1 MPGVFIMGPCG
12 SDYPATTPDRSFCL
26 NEHDQHSLSRE
37 FQEIEG
43 LCDHGSITLR
53 RILDHIHGRGEAMLT
68 LVLAGP
74 FLLPIPLPGL
84 SIPFGILIAIFG
96 LSLSTGW
103 KPWLPEKW
111 VHRRIPEDLLRRFC
125 QTARRFLHRVERF
138 IRPRY
143 HWMHRSRVF
152 KGAAGGMITACGVLL
167 AMPLPPG
174 TNAPPAAAIV
184 CLSVALL
191 EGDGLLLLLGYL
203 LFAFNLAFF
212 TLLPILGYEAIVA
225 ILRSGF

>member
-1 MPGVFIMGPCG
+1 
-12 SDYPATTPDRSFCL
+12 
-26 NEHDQHSLSRE
+26 
-37 FQEIEG
+37 
-43 LCDHGSITLR
+43 
-53 RILDHIHGRGEAMLT
+53 MLT

-103 KPWLPEKW
+103 KPWLPESW
-111 VHRRIPEDLLRRFC
+111 VHRPIPRDLLRRFC
-125 QTARRFLHRVERF
+125 RTARKFLQKVERF

-143 HWMHRSRVF
+143 HWIHRNRVF
-152 KGAAGGMITACGVLL
+152 KGAAGAMITACGVLL

-191 EGDGLLLLLGYL
+191 EGDGLLLVLGYI
-203 LFAFNLAFF
+203 LFGLNAAFF
-212 TLLPILGYEAIVA
+212 ALIPILGYEAILK
-225 ILRSGF
+225 ILGAGF

>member
-1 MPGVFIMGPCG
+1 M
-12 SDYPATTPDRSFCL
+12 
-26 NEHDQHSLSRE
+26 NEHDEHSLSRE

-43 LCDHGSITLR
+43 LCDHGSITLQ

-84 SIPFGILIAIFG
+84 SIPFGVLIAIFG

-103 KPWLPEKW
+103 KPWLPQAW
-111 VHRRIPEDLLRRFC
+111 VHRRIPEDPLRRFC
-125 QTARRFLHRVERF
+125 QTARRFLYKVERF

-143 HWMHRSRVF
+143 HWIHRNRIF
-152 KGAAGGMITACGVLL
+152 KSGAGAMITACGALL
-167 AMPLPPG
+167 ALPLPPG

-191 EGDGLLLLLGYL
+191 EGDGLLLVLGYL

-212 TLLPILGYEAIVA
+212 SLISILGYEAIIK
-225 ILRSGF
+225 ILSVGF